1 MQKGWRWRLLLPE
14 GVCLQGHSCMGS
26 QVHERGLA
34 VPPGVGAFPA
44 VRMLWVYS
52 FSRDLWSAYCVP
64 GIEHP
69 RSQGHMTGIEH
80 PRSQGHVPGIE
91 HPRSRG
97 QVSRQSGFR
106 EEQMQGFQRG
116 RDRQQVGVEG
126 ARVTRVC

>member
-1 MQKGWRWRLLLPE
+1 MQKGWRWQLLPAE
-14 GVCLQGHSCMGS
+14 GVCLQGHSCIGS
-26 QVHERGLA
+26 QVHERCLA

-64 GIEHP
+64 GIK
-69 RSQGHMTGIEH
+69 
-80 PRSQGHVPGIE
+80 

-97 QVSRQSGFR
+97 QVSHQSGFR
-106 EEQMQGFQRG
+106 EEQMQRSQRG